1 MYNKKSLETIKFFKQ
16 SLEKYGEIDPRL
28 WLQIES
34 LLTIKKIDKN
44 TPLVAFGETPKM
56 IYFVVS
62 GVFRSYFLDQRGKT
76 YTKNL
81 FFTENLMGSM
91 PALINTCSSALQI
104 EALCDAKVICIPF
117 ARLKELMQKDLALQS
132 LYITYLEK
140 HWVVEQEEVERSL
153 VMESA
158 DVRYKRFLNEEPHI
172 DQLVPDYIIAD
183 HLGISPTQ
191 LSRIRRKLKSL
202 HM

>member
-1 MYNKKSLETIKFFKQ
+1 MNSKKSLEAIKFFKQ
-16 SLEKYGEIDPRL
+16 SLEKYGEIDPKL
-28 WLQIES
+28 WLQIEA
-34 LLTIKKIDKN
+34 LLTIRKIDKN
-44 TPLVAFGETPKM
+44 MSLVAFDETPKM
-56 IYFVVS
+56 IYFVIS

-91 PALINTCSSALQI
+91 PALINTRPSALQI
-104 EALCDAKVICIPF
+104 EALCDSKVLCISF

-132 LYITYLEK
+132 LYIAYLEK
-140 HWVVEQEEVERSL
+140 HWIVEQEEIERSL
-153 VMESA
+153 VMEDA
-158 DVRYKRFLNEEPHI
+158 DVRYKRLLDEEPHI

-191 LSRIRRKLKSL
+191 LSRIRKKLKSL

>member
-1 MYNKKSLETIKFFKQ
+1 MNSKKSLEAIKFFKQ
-16 SLEKYGEIDPRL
+16 SLEKYGEIDPKL
-28 WLQIES
+28 WLQIEA
-34 LLTIKKIDKN
+34 LLTIRKIDKN
-44 TPLVAFGETPKM
+44 MSLVAFDETPKM
-56 IYFVVS
+56 IYFVIS

-91 PALINTCSSALQI
+91 PALINTRPSALQI
-104 EALCDAKVICIPF
+104 EALCDAKVLCIPF
-117 ARLKELMQKDLALQS
+117 ARLKELMQNDLALQS
-132 LYITYLEK
+132 LYIAYLEK
-140 HWVVEQEEVERSL
+140 HWIVEQEEIERSL
-153 VMESA
+153 VMEDA
-158 DVRYKRFLNEEPHI
+158 DIRYKRLLNEEPHI

-191 LSRIRRKLKSL
+191 LSRIRKKLKSL